1 MFTTARCSHRALH
14 RTYCKRFG
22 VDLRPRRLAY
32 DRGYRWTRDEP
43 LGHAD
48 TCRSA
53 CYRCKRNVIAKTSL
67 RHYENRTPIC
77 LFVMDPCRQ
86 ADSPTHHLQ
95 LSSPASFH
103 CTYCTMRHKE
113 TSNGNLGLAIDDV
126 GDVDRKF
133 HEIPRVRPVRDRANG
148 QYVTITVN
156 VSVLFQ
162 DPTYCG
168 YHHLLTLDKLHMQYN
183 CKRTGSMWLK
193 LRHGRP
199 QATYSTV
206 RSAFRHHCSRRLR
219 DNHS

>member
-1 MFTTARCSHRALH
+1 MRSFHSIIRKVTARPLSVHGGRKEISFLSAVLNVLYDTFCRGSGTTFLQRRLFLYGVITPRFGCVPYKSRISSYLRTQRSVKAVCQLANRPSSLRPDGRVDQDILGIPCHR
-14 RTYCKRFG
+14 CKRFG

-53 CYRCKRNVIAKTSL
+53 CYRCKRNVIDKTSL

-113 TSNGNLGLAIDDV
+113 TSNGNLGLAI
-126 GDVDRKF
+126 
-133 HEIPRVRPVRDRANG
+133 A
-148 QYVTITVN
+148 
-156 VSVLFQ
+156 
-162 DPTYCG
+162 CG
-168 YHHLLTLDKLHMQYN
+168 
-183 CKRTGSMWLK
+183 
-193 LRHGRP
+193 
-199 QATYSTV
+199 
-206 RSAFRHHCSRRLR
+206 
-219 DNHS
+219 